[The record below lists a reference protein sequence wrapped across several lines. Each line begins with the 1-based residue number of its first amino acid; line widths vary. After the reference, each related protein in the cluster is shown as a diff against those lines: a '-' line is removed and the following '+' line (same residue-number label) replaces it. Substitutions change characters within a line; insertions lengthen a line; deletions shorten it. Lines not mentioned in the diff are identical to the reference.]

1 MTHENLDDGAS
12 DCIKAA
18 QKSVVAAEE
27 MYKAANAD
35 PGTSQN
41 LLALTAKVLEE
52 AQTTLAIAMSRQQD
66 ASSDGKTCVPAMKT
80 EDEEDEEEEEE
91 EEDEEDEKEEEE
103 PLLKA
108 ATKAGEVLELVKKVR
123 VLGYSSRDLE
133 VICERI
139 LVVDE
144 SSPAHGAVRALEAT
158 TRAISSRPVEAALE
172 HLKEME
178 RMVRDI
184 VVLRCK
190 SVCKNRKD
198 RDEFLEVAHI
208 AYEGKLDT
216 TSYKEIRAQL
226 LLAYHKDPKNQDG
239 FVSNNQVAAQR
250 RGYPRPRRRRNLAK
264 EKQPGGAG
272 AASSDQVFAPG
283 APDSADAIPGRSRAP
298 PPIVKPKPVVKKK
311 RSASPKK
318 RSAAPHQCTQRHLVS
333 LAPSGFSGAIWP
345 NVPQSTCPSSSSSR
359 LPYQDTSS
367 CPPYANSP
375 SCFPYPSPW
384 DRSLGHDPALFERNT
399 HGNKYGNDYGMG
411 FPSPLLEEVPV
422 PWEYSMP
429 TDLQSNNPW
438 QVLILVELNHLLI
451 HCDLEALRDGS
462 WGESTEFEQDGFGY
476 RIFTRPGAIDFLR
489 FALQQSPRSCTL
501 GIFSGLKTSNLL
513 QMVKELLRQTAE
525 GDEDEW
531 QAEEG
536 PHESVSFVN
545 KDMTQRVHIF
555 HRTEHEELGS
565 DMEAYH
571 NKSGEQL
578 AVDFIKAIF
587 LANFQAT
594 YWKYTLQ
601 NTVLLAFK
609 EERNWLSDNVLS
621 VERWMYPEDGE
632 YMKSI
637 RDRITSLFQAQPE
650 HVKTWLKSGI
660 QYHII

>member
-1 MTHENLDDGAS
+1 
-12 DCIKAA
+12 
-18 QKSVVAAEE
+18 
-27 MYKAANAD
+27 
-35 PGTSQN
+35 
-41 LLALTAKVLEE
+41 
-52 AQTTLAIAMSRQQD
+52 
-66 ASSDGKTCVPAMKT
+66 
-80 EDEEDEEEEEE
+80 
-91 EEDEEDEKEEEE
+91 
-103 PLLKA
+103 
-108 ATKAGEVLELVKKVR
+108 
-123 VLGYSSRDLE
+123 
-133 VICERI
+133 
-139 LVVDE
+139 
-144 SSPAHGAVRALEAT
+144 
-158 TRAISSRPVEAALE
+158 
-172 HLKEME
+172 
-178 RMVRDI
+178 
-184 VVLRCK
+184 
-190 SVCKNRKD
+190 
-198 RDEFLEVAHI
+198 
-208 AYEGKLDT
+208 
-216 TSYKEIRAQL
+216 
-226 LLAYHKDPKNQDG
+226 
-239 FVSNNQVAAQR
+239 
-250 RGYPRPRRRRNLAK
+250 
-264 EKQPGGAG
+264 
-272 AASSDQVFAPG
+272 
-283 APDSADAIPGRSRAP
+283 
-298 PPIVKPKPVVKKK
+298 
-311 RSASPKK
+311 
-318 RSAAPHQCTQRHLVS
+318 
-333 LAPSGFSGAIWP
+333 
-345 NVPQSTCPSSSSSR
+345 
-359 LPYQDTSS
+359 
-367 CPPYANSP
+367 
-375 SCFPYPSPW
+375 
-384 DRSLGHDPALFERNT
+384 
-399 HGNKYGNDYGMG
+399 
-411 FPSPLLEEVPV
+411 
-422 PWEYSMP
+422 MP
-429 TDLQSNNPW
+429 TDLQSNSPW

-451 HCDLEALRDGS
+451 HCDLEALKDGS

-501 GIFSGLKTSNLL
+501 GIFSGLETSNLL

-594 YWKYTLQ
+594 CWKYTLQ